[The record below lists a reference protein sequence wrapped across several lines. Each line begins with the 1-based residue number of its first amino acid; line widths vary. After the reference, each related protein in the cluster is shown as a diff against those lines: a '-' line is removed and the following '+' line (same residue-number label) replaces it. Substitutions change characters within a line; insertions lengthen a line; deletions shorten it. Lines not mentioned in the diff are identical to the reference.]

1 MEHISK
7 EKNFV
12 SIVAYVHNNQNE
24 ISSFYL
30 RIHKLLS
37 ENFIKSEIIFIS
49 DFTTDNSIDIIHEL
63 SKDSEIPVSIVRFS
77 KFHGLELAMTAGV
90 DLSIG
95 DFVFEIDSVYDNYDF
110 DLILKAYFR
119 SLEGFDIVSASPTNK
134 LRLSSKLFYYIYN
147 SNSSNIN
154 KLKTESFRVIS
165 RRAINRIQS
174 LNISIPYRKAVYS
187 NSGLKTDTI
196 YYSSKA
202 NSQYNSD
209 IRTKGWLAIDS
220 IILFTDFAFK
230 FSFFLTSLMMIGT
243 LSIIFYS
250 IYIYLLE
257 KPIEGWT
264 TTMLL
269 ISGGFFG
276 IFLIFTIIIKY
287 LSLLL
292 DLVFKKQ
299 NYIIES
305 IEKHGK

>member
-1 MEHISK
+1 MEIINK

-12 SIVAYVHNNQNE
+12 SLVAYVHNNQND
-24 ISSFYL
+24 ISNFYL
-30 RIHKLLS
+30 GIHDLLTN
-37 ENFIKSEIIFIS
+37 NFEKSEIIFIADYVTDESINIIQNLSLNS
-49 DFTTDNSIDIIHEL
+49 DIPISII
-63 SKDSEIPVSIVRFS
+63 RFS
-77 KFHGLELAMTAGV
+77 KYHGLELAMTAGV

-95 DFVFEIDSVYDNYDF
+95 DFVIEIDSIQTNF
-110 DLILKAYFR
+110 DLSLVLNAYFR
-119 SLEGFDIVSASPTNK
+119 CLEGFDIVSASPNNNI
-134 LRLSSKLFYYIYN
+134 RLTSKMFYYIYN
-147 SNSSNIN
+147 MNSHNTN

-187 NSGLKTDTI
+187 NSGLKSDTI
-196 YYSSKA
+196 YYSSIKGK
-202 NSQYNSD
+202 QDNSD
-209 IRTKGWLAIDS
+209 IRVKGWLAIDS
-220 IILFTDFAFK
+220 IILFTDFAFR
-230 FSFFLTSLMMIGT
+230 FSFFLTSLMMLGT
-243 LSIIFYS
+243 LSIIAYS
-250 IYIYLLE
+250 LIIYFSE

-299 NYIIES
+299 TYIIES
-305 IEKHGK
+305 IEKLGK

>member
-1 MEHISK
+1 MEHINK

-12 SIVAYVHNNQNE
+12 SIVVYIHNNQNK
-24 ISSFYL
+24 ISSFYSG
-30 RIHKLLS
+30 IHELLS
-37 ENFIKSEIIFIS
+37 NNFVKSEIIFIA
-49 DFTTDNSIDIIHEL
+49 DYTTDNSIKIVQEL
-63 SKDSEIPVSIVRFS
+63 SLTSDIPISIIRFA

-95 DFVFEIDSVYDNYDF
+95 DFVFEIDSIQDNFDF
-110 DLILKAYFR
+110 NFILKAYFR
-119 SLEGFDIVSASPTNK
+119 CLEGFDIVSASPTNN
-134 LRLSSKLFYYIYN
+134 LRMTSKMFYYIYN

-154 KLKTESFRVIS
+154 KLKTESLRIIS

-196 YYSSKA
+196 YYTSTSE
-202 NSQYNSD
+202 NQDNSD

-230 FSFFLTSLMMIGT
+230 FSFLLTSLMMFGT
-243 LSIIFYS
+243 LSIIIYS
-250 IYIYLLE
+250 IFIYLAE

-305 IEKHGK
+305 IEKLGK